1 MCWSSC
7 CGSAVMKLTSVCEDT
22 GSVPGL
28 TQWVKDPAYST
39 PSLGTSIRCRCGFQ
53 KKKIN
58 KWKVKKK
65 LKCVTTI
72 QDINITNNHM
82 KTLKSNHIYQ
92 NSIKMDDSHISEYR
106 SNWNF
111 HALLKEY
118 KIRQPLW
125 KIIFTLFLYY
135 YYYFF
140 CFFFLR
146 LHLQHIKFPG

>member
-1 MCWSSC
+1 
-7 CGSAVMKLTSVCEDT
+7 MK
-22 GSVPGL
+22 G
-28 TQWVKDPAYST
+28 
-39 PSLGTSIRCRCGFQ
+39 
-53 KKKIN
+53 
-58 KWKVKKK
+58 KKK

-72 QDINITNNHM
+72 QGINITNNHM

-125 KIIFTLFLYY
+125 KIIFTLFLLYY
-135 YYYFF
+135 YYYFLF
-140 CFFFLR
+140 VCLFVFRAAPAAYKVPSQGLHQSCSCWPAPQPQLCQIQAISAIYTTAHGNTTFLT
-146 LHLQHIKFPG
+146 H